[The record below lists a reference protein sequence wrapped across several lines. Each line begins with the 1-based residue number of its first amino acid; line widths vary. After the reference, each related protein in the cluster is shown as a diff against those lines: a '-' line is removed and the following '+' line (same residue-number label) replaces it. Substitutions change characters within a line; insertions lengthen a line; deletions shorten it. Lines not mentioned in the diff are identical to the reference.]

1 MDRRLLHGLLVGFCG
16 AVALIGPAAA
26 QDAAP
31 AQPATAAAPAP
42 GFSSAAQARQ
52 YLSQNPEGA
61 RAEAAFRTIVTA
73 DLLARYPGFDP
84 AQVAAGSALQIVP
97 GATETPEQI
106 EAILAET
113 TPGIG
118 TVQKTGFW

>member
-1 MDRRLLHGLLVGFCG
+1 MQHRRVLGVSVLLVALAG
-16 AVALIGPAAA
+16 AAAA
-26 QDAAP
+26 QEAAP
-31 AQPATAAAPAP
+31 AAGATSAAAPRD
-42 GFSSAAQARQ
+42 FSSAAQARQ

-61 RAEAAFRTIVTA
+61 RAEAAFRTTVIA

-84 AQVAAGSALQIVP
+84 AQVAAGSALTIAP

-106 EAILAET
+106 DAILTGT

-118 TVQKTGFW
+118 AVRRSGFW